1 MSELV
6 VRELGHQ
13 VYEPVWR
20 AMQEFTNTRD
30 ESTPDEIWFCEHESV
45 FTLGLNTK
53 PEHLIA
59 PGDIPVIQIDRGGQ
73 VTYHGPGQ
81 LMIYPLIDL
90 RRAGLGVRDL
100 VTALEQSVVDLAADY
115 GVEAASRC
123 DAPGVYVDGVKLASV
138 GLRIRRGSSFHGMA
152 LNVDVDLEPFSRI
165 NPCGFQGL
173 ELTDLARLGADS
185 ELDTVRDKLLPHLLR
200 HLRLDQ
206 AFSSA
211 SLSGVPTSLQSPA

>member
-6 VRELGHQ
+6 VRDLGRQ

-20 AMQEFTNTRD
+20 AMQEFTNTRS
-30 ESTPDEIWFCEHESV
+30 ESTPDEVWFCDHDSV

-53 PEHLIA
+53 PEHLLA

-115 GVEAASRC
+115 GIEAASRC
-123 DAPGVYVDGVKLASV
+123 DAPGVYIDGVKLASV
-138 GLRIRRGSSFHGMA
+138 GLRIRRGASFHGMA

-165 NPCGFQGL
+165 NPCGFKNLQ
-173 ELTDLARLGADS
+173 LTDLARLGADS
-185 ELDTVRDKLLPHLLR
+185 DLAAVRYKLLPHLLR
-200 HLRLDQ
+200 HLQLDQ
-206 AFSSA
+206 ALSSA
-211 SLSGVPTSLQSPA
+211 RLSGVPTSLQSPE

>member
-6 VRELGHQ
+6 VRELGRQ

-20 AMQEFTNTRD
+20 AMQEFTNTRT
-30 ESTPDEIWFCEHESV
+30 ESTPDEIWFCDHDGV
-45 FTLGLNTK
+45 FTLGLNSK
-53 PEHLIA
+53 PEHLLA

-115 GVEAASRC
+115 GIEAASRC
-123 DAPGVYVDGVKLASV
+123 DAPGVYIEGVKLASV
-138 GLRIRRGSSFHGMA
+138 GLRIRRGSSFHGLA

-165 NPCGFQGL
+165 NPCGFKDLQ
-173 ELTDLARLGADS
+173 LTDLA
-185 ELDTVRDKLLPHLLR
+185 
-200 HLRLDQ
+200 
-206 AFSSA
+206 
-211 SLSGVPTSLQSPA
+211 

>member
-6 VRELGHQ
+6 VRELGRQ
-13 VYEPVWR
+13 AYEPVWR
-20 AMQEFTNTRD
+20 AMQEFTNTRT
-30 ESTPDEIWFCEHESV
+30 ESTPDEIWFCDHDSV

-53 PEHLIA
+53 PEHLLA

-81 LMIYPLIDL
+81 LMIYPLVDL

-115 GVEAASRC
+115 GIEAASRC
-123 DAPGVYVDGVKLASV
+123 DAPGVYIDAVKLASV

-165 NPCGFQGL
+165 NPCGFKDLQ
-173 ELTDLARLGADS
+173 LTDLARLGADND
-185 ELDTVRDKLLPHLLR
+185 LATVRDKLLPHLLR
-200 HLRLDQ
+200 HLQLDQ
-206 AFSSA
+206 ALSSA
-211 SLSGVPTSLQSPA
+211 SLSGVPTSLQSPE

>member
-6 VRELGHQ
+6 VRELGRQ

-20 AMQEFTNTRD
+20 AMQEFTNTRS
-30 ESTPDEIWFCEHESV
+30 ESTPDEIWFCEHDSV

-53 PEHLIA
+53 PEHLLA

-115 GVEAASRC
+115 GIEAASRC
-123 DAPGVYVDGVKLASV
+123 DAPGVYIDGVKLASV

-165 NPCGFQGL
+165 NPCGFKDLQ
-173 ELTDLARLGADS
+173 LTDLARLGADND
-185 ELDTVRDKLLPHLLR
+185 LAAVRDKLLPHLLR
-200 HLRLDQ
+200 HLHLDQ
-206 AFSSA
+206 ALSSA
-211 SLSGVPTSLQSPA
+211 SLSGVPTSLQSPE

>member
-6 VRELGHQ
+6 VRELGRQ

-20 AMQEFTNTRD
+20 AMQEFTNTRT
-30 ESTPDEIWFCEHESV
+30 ESTPDEIWFCDHDSV

-53 PEHLIA
+53 PEHLLA

-123 DAPGVYVDGVKLASV
+123 DAPGVYIDGVKLASV

-165 NPCGFQGL
+165 NPCGFKDLQ
-173 ELTDLARLGADS
+173 LTDLAHLGADND
-185 ELDTVRDKLLPHLLR
+185 LAAVRDKLLPHLLR
-200 HLRLDQ
+200 HLHLDQ
-206 AFSSA
+206 ALSSA
-211 SLSGVPTSLQSPA
+211 SLSGVPTSLQSPE

>member
-6 VRELGHQ
+6 VRELGRQ

-20 AMQEFTNTRD
+20 AMQEFTNTRS
-30 ESTPDEIWFCEHESV
+30 ESTPDEIWFCEHDSV

-53 PEHLIA
+53 PEHLLA

-115 GVEAASRC
+115 GIEAASRC

-165 NPCGFQGL
+165 NPCGFKDLQ
-173 ELTDLARLGADS
+173 LTDLARLGADND
-185 ELDTVRDKLLPHLLR
+185 LAAVRDKLLPHLLR
-200 HLRLDQ
+200 HLHIDQ
-206 AFSSA
+206 ALSSA
-211 SLSGVPTSLQSPA
+211 SLSGVPTSLQSPE